1 MTENE
6 ISLEAINAAIKG
18 SDVFC
23 KFMSA
28 NDSGESGANQVG
40 FLISISAKAMLFTD
54 EEMKNNP
61 ILKKPVKVNW
71 QNGQLTTDSVFTW
84 YASKHELRLTRF
96 GKNFPF
102 MNPEYTGALFVLV
115 KNTEEDYSAYIL
127 NTDENIQQFLDA
139 FGITPAETNRLV
151 SFEKINPEMRE
162 KAEIEDFIQNLHS
175 EFPTSEEMS
184 AEARLLTYDIN
195 IRTQGLIKT
204 NPDKLLLEWTD
215 EEYRLFRAIER
226 ARYDDIVAK
235 GFASVDEFVMMAN
248 KVLNRRK
255 SRAGKSLEHHLAA
268 IFDGNNIQYTA
279 QAVTEG
285 NKRPDFLFPS
295 EEAYHDM
302 TFSVEKLCSLAAKT
316 TCKDRWRQVLNEAN
330 RLRDQN
336 KYLCTMQQ
344 GISAAQMDEMQA
356 EKVILVVP
364 KEYIRTYPADRQD
377 RIWTISKFVQYVREM
392 EDL

>member
-18 SDVFC
+18 LDVFC

-28 NDSGESGANQVG
+28 NDSGESGAHQVG

-102 MNPEYTGALFVLV
+102 INPEYTGALFVLV

-127 NTDENIQQFLDA
+127 NTDEDIQQFLDA

-184 AEARLLTYDIN
+184 AETRLLTYAIN

-204 NPDKLLLEWTD
+204 NPDKLLLEWMD

-226 ARYDDIVAK
+226 ARYGDIVAK

-295 EEAYHDM
+295 EEAYHDL

-377 RIWTISKFVQYVREM
+377 RIWTISKFVQYVRET

>member
-28 NDSGESGANQVG
+28 NDSGESGAHQVG

-102 MNPEYTGALFVLV
+102 INPEYTGALFVLV

-127 NTDENIQQFLDA
+127 NTDEDIQQFLDA

-184 AEARLLTYDIN
+184 EEARLLTYAIN

-226 ARYDDIVAK
+226 ARYGDIVAK

-377 RIWTISKFVQYVREM
+377 RIWTISKFG
-392 EDL
+392 

>member
-28 NDSGESGANQVG
+28 NDSGESGAHQVG

-96 GKNFPF
+96 GKKFPF

-115 KNTEEDYSAYIL
+115 RNTEEDYSAYIL
-127 NTDENIQQFLDA
+127 NTDEDIQQFLDA

-184 AEARLLTYDIN
+184 AEARLLTYAIN

-226 ARYDDIVAK
+226 ARYGDIVAK